1 MEIGLERILA
11 VREDVPLL
19 CARDPHELL
28 RAMEVQ
34 SIIDCAEMAA
44 RASLDRTESRWG
56 LYHYRVDYPDQDDSE
71 WFYHSRL
78 FKDENGQMAHG
89 KRPVADYLVSL
100 GEEKD
105 AYRKMRVQKAANE

>member
-1 MEIGLERILA
+1 MLERFLI
-11 VREDVPLL
+11 
-19 CARDPHELL
+19 
-28 RAMEVQ
+28 
-34 SIIDCAEMAA
+34 
-44 RASLDRTESRWG
+44 
-56 LYHYRVDYPDQDDSE
+56 DYPDQDDSE